1 MSAARIGMTR
11 TIPTQESLTVEFKS
25 DRSRLAD
32 RELIET
38 VVCLANTDGGEIYL
52 GVEDDGSVTG
62 LHPQH
67 QNLSTLAAMI
77 ANRTNPPISVRVT
90 ALQEE
95 GQTIACIEV
104 PKSPR
109 IVATSD
115 GMLQRRR
122 LQADN
127 TPQCIPFY
135 PHEFASRQSDLGV
148 LDYSSLPVNG
158 SSVADFDPLERER
171 LRQLIERYGG
181 DRTLLSLNDQ
191 ELEGALGFVRS
202 RDGDRIPTVTG
213 LLILGREAAL
223 REHIPTHEV
232 AFQVLE
238 GTQVRVNDFYR
249 TPMLKLF
256 ERVIEQFEV
265 RVEEDEVQIG
275 LFRVPIPNYD
285 RRAFREAFVNAFIH
299 RDYTR
304 LGAVHVRWEDYGIV
318 ISNPGGFV
326 EGVTLDN
333 LLVVEPR
340 PRNPF
345 LADAIKR
352 IGLAERTG
360 RGVDL
365 IYQGLLRYGR
375 SAPDYRRS
383 DAYSVVVK
391 LPGGEADLPLLLVI
405 IEEENRR
412 QSQLPV
418 ESLIALAR
426 LRHERRLDT
435 TTLAQAI
442 QRDEASARSVL
453 ERLVE
458 AGLVEAHGV
467 KKGRTY
473 TLSPQVYRELG
484 QSADYVRQAGF
495 NPIQQEQMV
504 LSYVKT
510 HGKIARQEAMEL
522 CRISENQASRL
533 LRRLTA
539 AKQLKLVGQH
549 RGAHYVI
556 P

>member
-1 MSAARIGMTR
+1 MNR
-11 TIPTQESLTVEFKS
+11 TIPEQESLTVEFKS
-25 DRSRLAD
+25 DRTRLPD
-32 RELIET
+32 KDLIET
-38 VVCLANTDGGEIYL
+38 VVCLANTDGGSIYL
-52 GVEDDGSVTG
+52 GVEDDGQITG

-77 ANRTNPPISVRVT
+77 GNRTNPPVSVRVT
-90 ALQEE
+90 ALLEAS
-95 GQTIACIEV
+95 QTIACIEV
-104 PKSPR
+104 PKSAR

-115 GMLQRRR
+115 GLLQRRR
-122 LQADN
+122 LQVDG
-127 TPQCIPFY
+127 TPQCVPFY
-135 PHEFASRQSDLGV
+135 PYEFATRQSDLGV
-148 LDYSSLPVNG
+148 LDYSSLPVTG
-158 SSVADFDPLERER
+158 SSVTDFDPLERER

-181 DRTLLSLNDQ
+181 DRTLLSLTDE
-191 ELEGALGFVRS
+191 ELDGALGFVRS
-202 RDGDRIPTVTG
+202 TDGIRFPTVTG
-213 LLILGREAAL
+213 LLILGRESAL
-223 REHIPTHEV
+223 REHLPTHEV

-249 TPMLKLF
+249 TPLLKLF
-256 ERVIEQFEV
+256 ERVMEQFEV

-275 LFRVPIPNYD
+275 LFRVPVPNYD
-285 RRAFREAFVNAFIH
+285 RRAFREASVNALIH
-299 RDYTR
+299 RDYTK
-304 LGAVHVRWEDYGIV
+304 LGAVHIRWEDYGIT

-375 SAPDYRRS
+375 SAPDYRS
-383 DAYSVVVK
+383 TNSHSVAVR
-391 LPGGEADLPLLLVI
+391 LPGGEADLGLLRVV

-412 QSQLPV
+412 QSPLPV
-418 ESLIALAR
+418 DSLIALGQ
-426 LRHERRLDT
+426 LRQERRLDT
-435 TTLAQAI
+435 ATLARAI
-442 QRDEASARSVL
+442 QRDEAIARSVL

-495 NPIQQEQMV
+495 EPIQQEQMV
-504 LSYVKT
+504 LQYVRT
-510 HGKIARQEAMEL
+510 HGRITRKEAVEL
-522 CRISENQASRL
+522 CRISEDQASRL
-533 LRRLTA
+533 LRKLTDA
-539 AKQLKLVGQH
+539 NQLKLEGQG
-549 RGAHYVI
+549 RASYYVVFSL
-556 P
+556 